1 MKKLSILFGLF
12 MLAALIMSA
21 CSPQADEPVVAET
34 IPQQKTL
41 ITEGRLVPAH
51 YLDLSFSVPGQVIE
65 VLVQE
70 GDSVEIGQVIAK
82 IDVPYSALVAFSQNQ
97 LEVQNSKI
105 AVEEIKKNA
114 DITLA
119 KSRLDVFNAQNEL
132 DEAQEDFDAD
142 DSEEN
147 QLLLDVAQANL
158 DLAQKNLSMYETGSG
173 MDKDKLAAA
182 ESRVNTAMTALLNA
196 QSIIDSYE
204 LKASVGGT
212 VATINVQPGERIN
225 AGFPVMTIADYSNWQ
240 IKTDNLTEINVVNVK
255 PGQKVEIVLDA
266 LPELT
271 FKGQVAA
278 IDMVYEEKRGDT
290 TYTATIVM
298 DQNDPLLRWGMTA
311 AVQFIP

>member
-1 MKKLSILFGLF
+1 MKKLSLLFGLF
-12 MLAALIMSA
+12 MFAALIISG
-21 CSPQADEPVVAET
+21 CSPKADEPVVAET

-51 YLDLSFSVPGQVIE
+51 YLDLSFAVPGQVIE

-70 GDSVEIGQVIAK
+70 GDTVEIGQVIAK
-82 IDVPYSALVAFSQNQ
+82 MDVPYSALVAFAQNQ

-105 AVEEIKKNA
+105 LVEEMKKSA
-114 DITLA
+114 DVTLA
-119 KSRLDVFNAQNEL
+119 KSKLDVFNAQNEL
-132 DEAQEDFDAD
+132 DEAQENFDGD

-147 QLLLDVAQANL
+147 LLRLNVAQANL
-158 DLAQKNLSMYETGSG
+158 DFAKKNLAIFETGSG

-182 ESRVNTAMTALLNA
+182 ESRVNTAMTALLSA
-196 QSIIDSYE
+196 QSQIDSYE

-212 VATINVQPGERIN
+212 VANINVQAGERIN
-225 AGFPVMTIADYSNWQ
+225 AGSPVMTIADFSNWQ

-255 PGQKVEIVLDA
+255 IGQKVEVVLDA

-311 AVQFIP
+311 AVQFTP